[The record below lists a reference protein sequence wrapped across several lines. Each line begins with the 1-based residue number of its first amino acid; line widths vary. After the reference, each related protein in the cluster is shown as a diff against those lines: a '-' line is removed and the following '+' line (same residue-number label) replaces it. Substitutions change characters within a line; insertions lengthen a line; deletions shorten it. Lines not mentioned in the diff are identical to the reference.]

1 MAIPICSGLLL
12 GLSIIFDGYMEN
24 IFIIA
29 TTFVIYTYFAY
40 YKNEYKKI
48 ICGVLIGFC
57 MINIGIILFIKD
69 DIKSNVLEVEELNK
83 DETVVLL
90 LYDGEDKNY
99 NLSERANEIYFE
111 QGYKAYLNSLY
122 KLNKYKGYYEKLGS
136 SDFKDTANEIAIG
149 LGEKLGN
156 DYKVINTYMY
166 TNPYLENTLKG
177 VVLQGYKDIIL
188 CPMFITEGKDFE
200 VFNKRLQ
207 DMELSKYGINLELT
221 DVFYKSNNL
230 AKSYTDEILGNI
242 NDKDID
248 AGVLLIGLED
258 ENNLEQDIIFR
269 EKIKYYI
276 EKEKNAKIQIKLPL
290 LENNKNDIIK
300 SGEQLLEFGIDVLH
314 VVIPTCT
321 IDNMYNKNLVESIL
335 QELDGS
341 DVKFHYIYPKDK
353 VKILV
358 EEIYNQISLIKK

>member
-122 KLNKYKGYYEKLGS
+122 NLNKYKGYYEKLGS
-136 SDFKDTANEIAIG
+136 SDFKDTANDIAIG
-149 LGEKLGN
+149 LREKLDDN
-156 DYKVINTYMY
+156 YKVLNTYMY
-166 TNPYLENTLKG
+166 TNPYLENTLNE
-177 VVLQGYKDIIL
+177 VILQGYKEIIL

-207 DMELSKYGINLELT
+207 GMELSKYGVNLEIT

-230 AKSYTDEILGNI
+230 AKSYTDEIVGNI
-242 NDKDID
+242 NNKDVD

-290 LENNKNDIIK
+290 L
-300 SGEQLLEFGIDVLH
+300 
-314 VVIPTCT
+314 
-321 IDNMYNKNLVESIL
+321 
-335 QELDGS
+335 
-341 DVKFHYIYPKDK
+341 
-353 VKILV
+353 
-358 EEIYNQISLIKK
+358 